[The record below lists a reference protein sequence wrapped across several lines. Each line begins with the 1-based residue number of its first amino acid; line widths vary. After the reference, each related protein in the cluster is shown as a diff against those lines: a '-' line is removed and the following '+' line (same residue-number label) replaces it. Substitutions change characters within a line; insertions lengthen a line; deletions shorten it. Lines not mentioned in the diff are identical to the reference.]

1 MSLIDKA
8 DVRRL
13 LEDPELRQEIATAVV
28 EDTEVMV
35 ALADDIAEDLSDE
48 LEKDQ
53 TMVKQIVDMAI
64 ANPQVKQRIVKKLVE
79 ELSD

>member
-1 MSLIDKA
+1 MSLLDKA

-13 LEDPELRQEIATAVV
+13 LENPELRQEIANAVV
-28 EDTEVMV
+28 EDPEVMV

-48 LEKDQ
+48 LEGDHA
-53 TMVKQIVDMAI
+53 MVQQIVDTAI
-64 ANPQVKQRIVKKLVE
+64 ANPQFKERIVRKLVE

>member
-28 EDTEVMV
+28 EDTDVMV

-48 LEKDQ
+48 LESDQ